1 MPAARDSLLDAAYTA
16 VARRPWAAVRM
27 VDVAAAAGVSRQT
40 LYNEFGSKE
49 GLARALVRREAD
61 GFLAGVERAL
71 AAHAGPRERLTAVA
85 EWTASAAR
93 ENALVRAMLTGC
105 WSERL
110 PSPTLSAVP
119 SSSAVPAQRRAD
131 GPLPSP
137 ADFVM
142 IVRDR
147 AVAVLS
153 APSAVPGQAA
163 PSGPAARGGPGGPAV
178 PSGVGAPPGATA
190 QLGQGAL
197 PGRTVPPGPS
207 ATAQTGAPGP
217 GATAQPEPVALPGQ
231 TAQYGPGAPPA
242 PAVPR
247 APGAP
252 PAPAVPHAPGAPPA
266 PTVQH
271 GPGAP
276 LPAAVSQADPV
287 ELSRTC
293 ELVVRLALSCVAA
306 PPGEG
311 IAELVR
317 ATLHRH
323 RL

>member
-1 MPAARDSLLDAAYTA
+1 MPAARESLLDAAYTA
-16 VARRPWAAVRM
+16 LARRSWSAVRM

-61 GFLAGVERAL
+61 GYLAGVDRAL
-71 AAHAGPRERLTAVA
+71 ATPSDARDRLTATA
-85 EWTASAAR
+85 EWTAGLAR
-93 ENALVRAMLTGC
+93 DNALVRAMLTGC

-137 ADFVM
+137 GDFVA

-153 APSAVPGQAA
+153 
-163 PSGPAARGGPGGPAV
+163 GPGV
-178 PSGVGAPPGATA
+178 IKSDTA
-190 QLGQGAL
+190 DLA
-197 PGRTVPPGPS
+197 RS
-207 ATAQTGAPGP
+207 
-217 GATAQPEPVALPGQ
+217 
-231 TAQYGPGAPPA
+231 
-242 PAVPR
+242 
-247 APGAP
+247 
-252 PAPAVPHAPGAPPA
+252 
-266 PTVQH
+266 
-271 GPGAP
+271 
-276 LPAAVSQADPV
+276 
-287 ELSRTC
+287 C

-311 IAELVR
+311 GVSDLVR
-317 ATLHRH
+317 TALHRQ
-323 RL
+323 LTG